1 MFRFVITLFLFCSQT
16 YISYAKVICHWIIMI
31 SLQISRIESFHKRNL
46 FFGMI
51 IQKRSNK
58 DIIVGFKVAFLLLKF
73 SSFKLI
79 QVTSITKK
87 SKWNHS
93 SFLFWGFAWKQ
104 NVINEWNLELQ
115 RNFTLVV
122 VAKRPNLSLRE
133 NDFLLHGIILISWKV
148 LIIRSLRN
156 KKGHTN
162 KCIAVVSVHKCWTGK
177 YYWHGDFSLCALNL
191 YHTLS
196 NCNDY
201 YNIISSL

>member
-1 MFRFVITLFLFCSQT
+1 MLLLYSFFVAKLTFRTLKWFVIELLWLVYRYPVLKSSIKG
-16 YISYAKVICHWIIMI
+16 IS
-31 SLQISRIESFHKRNL
+31 

-58 DIIVGFKVAFLLLKF
+58 DIIVGFKVVFLVLKF
-73 SSFKLI
+73 SSFKQI
-79 QVTSITKK
+79 QVTIITKK
-87 SKWNHS
+87 SKRNHS
-93 SFLFWGFAWKQ
+93 SFLWEVVWKQ
-104 NVINEWNLELQ
+104 NVINEWNFKLQ
-115 RNFTLVV
+115 RNFPLVA

-156 KKGHTN
+156 IKGHTY
-162 KCIAVVSVHKCWTGK
+162 KCIAVVSVNKCWTGK

-201 YNIISSL
+201 YNIISYL